1 MDQSK
6 LINQTVKIIRI
17 DGTVIELVDS
27 ADNHLFIEA
36 ACEGPLSL
44 PAIYLM
50 SADEYYG
57 Y

>member
-6 LINQTVKIIRI
+6 LINQTVKIIKVN
-17 DGTVIELVDS
+17 GTVIELEDS
-27 ADNHLFIEA
+27 SGNHLFIEA